1 MGLGGSHLICTA
13 TGAGAR
19 SEGLGCCRFSF
30 DQMGLYKAQYQPS
43 RKSPVATTRPA
54 RNPSPKP
61 PPGVAAAPGSRPRH
75 SRRLPGFLF
84 FFSRFLF
91 FLERLL
97 ISCFSHG
104 VFFPA
109 SPPFGPI
116 PSRLARRLLLDRRH
130 SARTAAILVLLPAPA
145 RSPWFWCLNPRR
157 RLDHSRSV
165 GFLLACSVV
174 SGLIMESIVH
184 ATPFLL
190 VIPCFLPGRRDG

>member
-1 MGLGGSHLICTA
+1 MSKFGTWRFSSHLHSHSSR
-13 TGAGAR
+13 GR

-43 RKSPVATTRPA
+43 RKFPVATTPA
-54 RNPSPKP
+54 RKPFPKP
-61 PPGVAAAPGSRPRH
+61 RPGVAAAPGSRPQH
-75 SRRLPGFLF
+75 SRRLLGFLF

-104 VFFPA
+104 VFFSA

-130 SARTAAILVLLPAPA
+130 SPEPL
-145 RSPWFWCLNPRR
+145 RSWF
-157 RLDHSRSV
+157 
-165 GFLLACSVV
+165 
-174 SGLIMESIVH
+174 
-184 ATPFLL
+184 
-190 VIPCFLPGRRDG
+190 CFLPRPAPHGFGA